1 LVSDQDSLTVKKW
14 WIPAPASSCGSAGVK
29 PKQSGS
35 QQTLW

>member
-1 LVSDQDSLTVKKW
+1 LVSDHDSLIVKKRRM
-14 WIPAPASSCGSAGVK
+14 PAPASSCGSAGVK